1 MDKERQIELLG
12 AAANPR
18 MRALELSRAGEQD
31 SAARVRASLRIVRK
45 RKWSIVAALT
55 IVFVI
60 AAVWTF
66 KQKPVYEA
74 KGLLE
79 IEQESPN
86 IVSVQELFQ
95 IENVTDDYVQTQYK
109 ILQSDTLAR
118 DVIRQL
124 HMDQMAEFN
133 SLTEMRNLAA
143 VFRKRKKSGAR
154 FVADAAY
161 EQHVLQAF
169 EDRLNVEPVQRSRL
183 VRVTFDSEDPQLAA
197 KVVNTLAESYIQ
209 NNLQMRWDAAQKAST
224 WLGEQLDALKIKL
237 EKSENELQQYASANG
252 LLYLEGD
259 KGQTENIVDERLQQL
274 QAELTQAQADRYQK
288 ESLFRLAEAG
298 DYGALPGVFD
308 NKVTQDLI
316 DRLGDLE
323 REQAALAPDFKPDY
337 PKMKQIQSQID
348 RTQQFLQQQRQEA
361 ERHVAD
367 EYFAA
372 VHREDLV
379 SKAFSDQE
387 RDAGVAAQKAVQ
399 YTILKREVETNKQLY
414 DGLLQRLKEA
424 GVSSALRAS
433 NIRVV
438 DAAVPPASPVRP
450 RIGLNLAFGLLLGVA
465 SGAGLAFVQEQ
476 IDNTLKSADD
486 VEHFLRISVL
496 GMIPF
501 QFAGPQRKDRA
512 SALGSKN
519 SQPAP
524 LGAVGMQRRANR
536 PARVDS
542 RLLEQA
548 ELREAFRALRTS
560 VLLAS
565 AGRAPRSLAFISAEA
580 GEGKTTVCCNL
591 AIALAN
597 LGKRVL
603 VIDADI
609 RRPAIQGFFDIA
621 GSRGLVN
628 YLAGEGEWRNY
639 VQMSNVKGLDCL
651 IAGPEPPN
659 PSELLS
665 SERMEALV
673 KDAMSDY
680 NFVLVDSPPLL
691 NVTDGRIVAT
701 VVEAAILV
709 VKGGA
714 TSREHVQRA
723 QGCVGNLGARVIGV
737 VLNGIDLRQA
747 GYYYALHDGTR
758 RRTGDERQRASA

>member
-1 MDKERQIELLG
+1 MDKESQIQLIGG
-12 AAANPR
+12 ASPR
-18 MRALELSRAGEQD
+18 LRAVELSRVEEPD
-31 SAARVRASLRIVRK
+31 SAARLRASWRIVRK
-45 RKWSIVAALT
+45 RRWSIVSALMT
-55 IVFVI
+55 VFIIVV
-60 AAVWTF
+60 VWTL

-95 IENVTDDYVQTQYK
+95 IESVTDDYVETQYK

-118 DVIRQL
+118 AVIRQL
-124 HMDQMAEFN
+124 HLGQLKEFN
-133 SLTEMRNLAA
+133 STEGIADLAA
-143 VFRKRKKSGAR
+143 VFGKAGEREERFPSAAAR
-154 FVADAAY
+154 
-161 EQHVLQAF
+161 EQHVLQSF
-169 EDRLNVEPVQRSRL
+169 EDRLTVAPVQRSRL
-183 VRVTFDSEDPQLAA
+183 VRVTFDSQDPELAA
-197 KVVNTLAESYIQ
+197 KVVNALAESYIEG
-209 NNLQMRWDAAQKAST
+209 NLQMHWDAAQKASA
-224 WLGEQLDALKIKL
+224 WLSEQLDGLKIKL
-237 EKSENELQQYASANG
+237 EKSEDELQQYATTNG
-252 LLYLEGD
+252 LLYLESD
-259 KGQTENIVDERLQQL
+259 KGDNENIVDERLRQL
-274 QAELTQAQADRYQK
+274 QDELTQAQADRYQK

-308 NKVTQDLI
+308 NKVTQDLM

-323 REQAALAPDFKPDY
+323 RQQAALAPDFKPDY
-337 PKMKQIQSQID
+337 PKMKQVQSQID
-348 RTQQFLQQQRQEA
+348 RTEQFLQQQRQEA

-379 SKAFSDQE
+379 RQAFSEQE
-387 RDAGVAAQKAVQ
+387 KEEGVVAQKSVQ
-399 YTILKREVETNKQLY
+399 YNILKREVDTNQQLY
-414 DGLLQRLKEA
+414 EGLLQRLKEA
-424 GVSSALRAS
+424 GVSAGLRAS

-438 DAAVPPASPVRP
+438 DAAVPPASPTRP
-450 RIGLNLAFGLLLGVA
+450 RVVLNVAFGLLLGLV
-465 SGAGLAFVQEQ
+465 SGAGLAFVQER
-476 IDNTLKSADD
+476 IDNTLKSPDD

-501 QFAGPQRKDRA
+501 ECVGGQRKDRRSRLAA
-512 SALGSKN
+512 STPKTVTSGLLA
-519 SQPAP
+519 A
-524 LGAVGMQRRANR
+524 RRR
-536 PARVDS
+536 DGRWARVDT
-542 RLLEQA
+542 RLTEQS

-565 AGRAPRSLAFISAEA
+565 AGRPPRSLAFISAEA

-591 AIALAN
+591 AISLAN

-609 RRPAIQGFFDIA
+609 RRPGIQGFFDVS
-621 GSRGLVN
+621 GSAGLVN
-628 YLAGEGEWRNY
+628 YLAGEGEWRSF
-639 VQMSNVKGLDCL
+639 VQMSSVKGLDCL
-651 IAGPEPPN
+651 ICGPDPPN

-665 SERMEALV
+665 SERMEALI
-673 KDAMSDY
+673 KDAMNDY

-701 VVEAAILV
+701 VVEGAVLV

-723 QGCVGNLGARVIGV
+723 QGCVADLGARVIGV

-747 GYYYALHDGTR
+747 GYYYALHDGAR
-758 RRTGDERQRASA
+758 RRGSDNRQRVSA